1 MKACNDGQ
9 TPAATRVFVVLRFC
23 MSECVARVGVLATVL
38 RLHELRPLS
47 DARATVMDVKSLAFV
62 DTTEYVKTHC
72 GVEHSRRYWR
82 LNEEVEAMRK
92 QK

>member
-1 MKACNDGQ
+1 
-9 TPAATRVFVVLRFC
+9 
-23 MSECVARVGVLATVL
+23 
-38 RLHELRPLS
+38 
-47 DARATVMDVKSLAFV
+47 MDVKSLAFV